1 MTDLLTSLFSTLAP
15 LWEMSLTAVYVAA
28 VVFLLRMLLKGR
40 VPRQV
45 MCLLWLV
52 VFVRLA
58 LPLSLQSPVSLVP
71 SVLTEQA
78 LVQTAQPDLNQ
89 NQPQSD
95 AQPPAP
101 NFPDDSN
108 TQPQTQPPVQ
118 SQAPA
123 AYFPYEALLA
133 GVWLAG
139 VLAMMGYAALSS
151 IRFRSALFTAIRTE
165 KGVWEHPAVGSP
177 FIMGILRPKIYIPTR
192 MDPESRRLILCH
204 ERSHLRRGDHIV
216 KPICWLIL
224 AVHWF
229 NPAAWAAFLLLSRD
243 IEVACDELVLR
254 QLGSRVKAD
263 YSSVLLGMA
272 VGRRFPTPAPLTF
285 GEGDASVRIKSIL
298 RYRQPAFWL
307 TAAGGAAVFV
317 AVLCLL
323 TDPVAAAVLDR
334 DKDVQNVIQSD
345 TVESPAPFNSPQTL
359 TQEELDWFN
368 NVFFAPNEGD
378 VVNIRSMF
386 LNSRFERPEDVS
398 LYSVF
403 WYGLTK
409 APDLTAGEQAMGGIR
424 ELEDGTVIDQKVA
437 KITSA
442 ELDAVLTEY
451 LGLTLIQTSQ
461 SGLDYFNYY
470 PEYDAYYHIY
480 SEPSNSGN
488 FIVEDVYMVQSG
500 VWNGDGTVSLRYI
513 SLYNSIPRVV
523 ILREMGNGSYHFIS
537 NLYVEE

>member
-1 MTDLLTSLFSTLAP
+1 MTDLLSSLFSTLAS

-28 VVFLLRMLLKGR
+28 VVFLLRLLLKGR

-45 MCLLWLV
+45 LCLLWLV

-58 LPLSLQSPVSLVP
+58 LPLPLQSPVSLVP

-78 LVQTAQPDLNQ
+78 QIQTTQPGPEQ
-89 NQPQSD
+89 NPAQSD
-95 AQPPAP
+95 TQLPAP
-101 NFPDDSN
+101 NIPGGSD
-108 TQPQTQPPVQ
+108 TRPQTRPPTQ

-123 AYFPYEALLA
+123 ARFPYEAMLT

-139 VLAMMGYAALSS
+139 VLAMTGYAALSFF
-151 IRFRSALFTAIRTE
+151 RFRSVLLTAIRTE

-263 YSSVLLGMA
+263 YSSTLLGMA
-272 VGRRFPTPAPLTF
+272 VGGRFPTPAPLTF
-285 GEGDASVRIKSIL
+285 GEGDASVRIKSVL
-298 RYRQPAFWL
+298 RYRKPAFWL
-307 TAAGGAAVFV
+307 TAAGGAAVV
-317 AVLCLL
+317 MAVLCLL
-323 TDPVAAAVLDR
+323 TDPVAASASDR
-334 DKDVQNVIQSD
+334 DEDVQNVVQSD
-345 TVESPAPFNSPQTL
+345 TVESPTPLNAPRAL
-359 TQEELDWFN
+359 TQEELDWFS

-378 VVNIRSMF
+378 EVNIRSMF
-386 LNSRFERPEDVS
+386 LNTPFERPEDVV
-398 LYSVF
+398 LYHLF

-409 APDLTAGEQAMGGIR
+409 APDLTTEEQAMLG
-424 ELEDGTVIDQKVA
+424 DGVVTDLKIS

-442 ELDAVLTEY
+442 ELNAVLTEY

-461 SGLDYFNYY
+461 NGLGYFSFY
-470 PEYDAYYHIY
+470 PEYDAYYNTY
-480 SEPSNSGN
+480 SSAYGPNM
-488 FIVEDVYMVQSG
+488 EDVYTMQSG
-500 VWNGDGTVSLRYI
+500 VYNGDGTISLRYT
-513 SLYNSIPRVV
+513 SLNDPTPRVV
-523 ILREMGNGSYHFIS
+523 ILREMRNSGYHFIS
-537 NLYVEE
+537 NLYVDE

>member
-1 MTDLLTSLFSTLAP
+1 MTDLLSSLFSALAP

-28 VVFLLRMLLKGR
+28 VVFLLRLLLKGR

-45 MCLLWLV
+45 LCLLWLV
-52 VFVRLA
+52 VFARLT
-58 LPLSLQSPVSLVP
+58 LPLPLQSPVSMVP
-71 SVLTEQA
+71 SALTEQA
-78 LVQTAQPDLNQ
+78 LVQTAQTDLNQ

-95 AQPPAP
+95 AQPPAT
-101 NFPDDSN
+101 NLSDDSG
-108 TQPQTQPPVQ
+108 TQPQMRPPAQTQT
-118 SQAPA
+118 PA
-123 AYFPYEALLA
+123 ARFPYEALLA
-133 GVWLAG
+133 GIWLAG
-139 VLAMMGYAALSS
+139 VLAMTGYAALSFF
-151 IRFRSALFTAIRTE
+151 RFRSALFTAIRTE
-165 KGVWEHPAVGSP
+165 EGVWEHPAVGSP

-216 KPICWLIL
+216 KPVCWLIL

-254 QLGSRVKAD
+254 QLGSGVKAD
-263 YSSVLLGMA
+263 YSSALLGMA
-272 VGRRFPTPAPLTF
+272 VGGRFPTPAPLTF
-285 GEGDASVRIKSIL
+285 GEGDASVRIKSVL
-298 RYRQPAFWL
+298 RYRRPAFWL
-307 TAAGGAAVFV
+307 TAAGGAAVV
-317 AVLCLL
+317 MAVLCLL
-323 TDPVAAAVLDR
+323 TDPVAAAVSDR
-334 DKDVQNVIQSD
+334 DKDVQNVVQSD
-345 TVESPAPFNSPQTL
+345 ADAPQAL
-359 TQEELDWFN
+359 TQEELDWFS

-424 ELEDGTVIDQKVA
+424 ELGDGTVIDQKVA
-437 KITSA
+437 KITSD

-461 SGLDYFNYY
+461 SGLDYFSYY
-470 PEYDAYYHIY
+470 PEYDAYYHTY

-488 FIVEDVYMVQSG
+488 FIVEDVYTVRSG
-500 VWNGDGTVSLRYI
+500 VWNGDGTVSLRYT
-513 SLYNSIPRVV
+513 SLYNPIPRVV
-523 ILREMGNGSYHFIS
+523 VLREMENGGYHFIS

>member
-28 VVFLLRMLLKGR
+28 VVFLLRLLLKGR

-45 MCLLWLV
+45 LCLLWLV
-52 VFVRLA
+52 VFARLA
-58 LPLSLQSPVSLVP
+58 LPLPLQSPVSMVP
-71 SVLTEQA
+71 SVLTEQM
-78 LVQTAQPDLNQ
+78 VQTARPGSEQDLPQPG
-89 NQPQSD
+89 
-95 AQPPAP
+95 AQTPAP
-101 NFPDDSN
+101 NIPDDSD
-108 TQPQTQPPVQ
+108 TQPQTQHPAQ
-118 SQAPA
+118 SQAPTA
-123 AYFPYEALLA
+123 RFPYEALLA

-139 VLAMMGYAALSS
+139 VLTMTGYAVLSS
-151 IRFRSALFTAIRTE
+151 VRFRSALCTAIRTE

-254 QLGSRVKAD
+254 QLGNGVKED
-263 YSSVLLGMA
+263 YSSALLGMA
-272 VGRRFPTPAPLTF
+272 VGGRFPTLAPLTF
-285 GEGDASVRIKSIL
+285 GEGDASVRIKSVL
-298 RYRQPAFWL
+298 RYRRPAFWL
-307 TAAGGAAVFV
+307 TAAGGAAVVV

-323 TDPVAAAVLDR
+323 TDPVAAAVPDQ
-334 DKDVQNVIQSD
+334 DEDVQNVVQSGAAG
-345 TVESPAPFNSPQTL
+345 SPAPFNAPQAL
-359 TQEELDWFN
+359 TQEELDWFS

-386 LNSRFERPEDVS
+386 LNSQFERPEDVS

-409 APDLTAGEQAMGGIR
+409 APDLTAEEQAIGGIR
-424 ELEDGTVIDQKVA
+424 ELGDGTVANQKVA

-442 ELDAVLTEY
+442 ELDAALMEY

-461 SGLDYFNYY
+461 SGLDYFSYY
-470 PEYDAYYHIY
+470 PEYDAYYHTY

-488 FIVEDVYMVQSG
+488 FIVEDIYTVQSG
-500 VWNGDGTVSLRYI
+500 IWNGDGTVSLRYV
-513 SLYNSIPRVV
+513 SLYNPIPRVV
-523 ILREMGNGSYHFIS
+523 ILREMGSVSYHFVS

>member
-15 LWEMSLTAVYVAA
+15 LWEMSLTAAYVAA
-28 VVFLLRMLLKGR
+28 VVFLLRLLLKGR
-40 VPRQV
+40 VPRQ
-45 MCLLWLV
+45 MLCLLWLV

-58 LPLSLQSPVSLVP
+58 LPLLLQSPVSLVP

-78 LVQTAQPDLNQ
+78 QVQTTRPGAEQ
-89 NQPQSD
+89 NPTQSD

-101 NFPDDSN
+101 NLPGGSD
-108 TQPQTQPPVQ
+108 TQPQTRPPAQ

-123 AYFPYEALLA
+123 ARFPYEALLA

-139 VLAMMGYAALSS
+139 VLAMTGYAALSS

-216 KPICWLIL
+216 KPACWLIL

-254 QLGSRVKAD
+254 RLGSRVKAD
-263 YSSVLLGMA
+263 YSSTLLGMA
-272 VGRRFPTPAPLTF
+272 VGGRFPTPAPLTF
-285 GEGDASVRIKSIL
+285 GEGDASVRIKSVL
-298 RYRQPAFWL
+298 RYRKPAFWL
-307 TAAGGAAVFV
+307 TAAGGATVV
-317 AVLCLL
+317 MAVLCLL
-323 TDPVAAAVLDR
+323 TDPVAASVPDR
-334 DKDVQNVIQSD
+334 DEDVQNVVQSD
-345 TVESPAPFNSPQTL
+345 TVESPTPLNAPRTL
-359 TQEELDWFN
+359 TQEELDWFSN
-368 NVFFAPNEGD
+368 AFFAPNEGD
-378 VVNIRSMF
+378 EVNIRSMF
-386 LNSRFERPEDVS
+386 LNTPFERPEDVV
-398 LYSVF
+398 LYHLF

-409 APDLTAGEQAMGGIR
+409 APNLTAEEQAMGGIW
-424 ELEDGTVIDQKVA
+424 ELGDGVVTDLKVA

-442 ELDAVLTEY
+442 ELNAVLTEY

-461 SGLDYFNYY
+461 NGLGYFSFY
-470 PEYDAYYHIY
+470 PEYDAYYNTY
-480 SEPSNSGN
+480 SSAYGPNM
-488 FIVEDVYMVQSG
+488 EDVYTMQSG
-500 VWNGDGTVSLRYI
+500 VYNGDGTISLRYT
-513 SLYNSIPRVV
+513 SLNDPTPRVV
-523 ILREMGNGSYHFIS
+523 ILREMGNGGYHFIS
-537 NLYVEE
+537 NLYVDE